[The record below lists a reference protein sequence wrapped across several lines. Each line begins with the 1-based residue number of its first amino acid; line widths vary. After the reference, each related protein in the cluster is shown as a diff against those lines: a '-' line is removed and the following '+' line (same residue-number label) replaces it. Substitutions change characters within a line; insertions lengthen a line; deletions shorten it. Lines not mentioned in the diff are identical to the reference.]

1 VTADYAQLSDLFAR
15 YAAAADDHDD
25 TMLRDVLADDARF
38 VAEIAGGPTVGP
50 SESSDAVVEF
60 IFGTTAKQLGQR
72 RHVMTNIWMDG
83 NIAHALVSLFETVD
97 GQLNFRTTG
106 TYRVTVVEQNGS
118 LRFSNIAVHLD
129 RAS

>member
-1 VTADYAQLSDLFAR
+1 
-15 YAAAADDHDD
+15 
-25 TMLRDVLADDARF
+25 
-38 VAEIAGGPTVGP
+38 
-50 SESSDAVVEF
+50 
-60 IFGTTAKQLGQR
+60 
-72 RHVMTNIWMDG
+72 MTNIWMDG